1 MWEDG
6 IREREQ
12 YEYRE
17 QTAIQRAM
25 DRNCSWL
32 SMRLG
37 MGVTEGLLVGSCCRD
52 GGPETRGVHHHA
64 TQNGIEKPRTGPLRG
79 GTHGFVSPL
88 LRQLCTWDFLLFQN
102 PRCQARG
109 GTRVQK
115 LLPRTLWAA
124 CSSAA
129 ALPCPLKLGG
139 KQMIVIICSLMFFD
153 LPLQLKSILVVEG
166 CVKLSAPQ
174 TFLTW
179 SWAGFGPVVKDSALQ
194 LKLETK
200 GFNFLMKQQAPQ
212 LKL

>member
-1 MWEDG
+1 MNIGNNLRYRGQRTETVCGWASDWACEWQKGYWLGHAAGIGVLKPTVCTTVQHRMVSKDPGLGLWE
-6 IREREQ
+6 
-12 YEYRE
+12 
-17 QTAIQRAM
+17 
-25 DRNCSWL
+25 
-32 SMRLG
+32 
-37 MGVTEGLLVGSCCRD
+37 
-52 GGPETRGVHHHA
+52 
-64 TQNGIEKPRTGPLRG
+64 G

-88 LRQLCTWDFLLFQN
+88 LRQLCTWDFLLFQY

-129 ALPCPLKLGG
+129 TLPCPLKLGG

-153 LPLQLKSILVVEG
+153 LLLQLKSILVGEG

-179 SWAGFGPVVKDSALQ
+179 SWAGSGQVVKESALQ

-200 GFNFLMKQQAPQ
+200 GLKLLMKQQTSQ